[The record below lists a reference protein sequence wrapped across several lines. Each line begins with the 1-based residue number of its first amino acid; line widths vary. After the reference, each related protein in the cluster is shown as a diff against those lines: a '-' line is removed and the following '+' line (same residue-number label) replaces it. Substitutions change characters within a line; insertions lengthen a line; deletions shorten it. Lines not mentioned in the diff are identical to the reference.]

1 MLTMDRIKQA
11 VSPLAEK
18 YDIRKVDLFGSYAN
32 GNATE
37 KSDVDFLVLFNKNI
51 PSIFHVMGFKEELE
65 QSLSYPVDVV
75 TLPLTRPDRIKI
87 NKVVS
92 VYERA

>member
-18 YDIRKVDLFGSYAN
+18 
-32 GNATE
+32 
-37 KSDVDFLVLFNKNI
+37 SDVDFLVLFDKNI

-75 TLPLTRPDRIKI
+75 TLPLKRPDKIKI
-87 NKVVS
+87 SKKLYSMNPKQA
-92 VYERA
+92 RKKPHHRLGGPPPLDRLA